1 MSTENVGLVRRIYDA
16 VAQRDAVTPF
26 EIYAEDI
33 VWDTSGSARGSI
45 VGARPIAHG
54 HAGVRRGW
62 RDLVDAFGEV
72 DFELEEIVDLGDQ
85 VLVTVRDHAVGR
97 SSGAPVESGHFA
109 LWTLADGKVTRL
121 QVFDDREPAERAA
134 GLRE

>member
-1 MSTENVGLVRRIYDA
+1 MSAENVELVRRIYDA
-16 VAQRDAVTPF
+16 VARRDADTPF

-33 VWDTSGSARGSI
+33 VWDISGSARGSMI
-45 VGARPIAHG
+45 GERPVAHG

-62 RDLVDAFGEV
+62 SDLVDAFGEV
-72 DFELEEIVDLGDQ
+72 DFELEEVVDLGDQ

-97 SSGAPVESGHFA
+97 TSGAPVHSGHFA
-109 LWTLADGKVTRL
+109 LWTLAGGKVTRL